1 MTHLFL
7 KMLMNENL
15 ATEINVLHERAEKLL
30 LDWLENPPTDKRQKQ
45 ALQLLAEASQN
56 LHASVINLGL
66 YDSVDTTK

>member
-1 MTHLFL
+1 
-7 KMLMNENL
+7 MLMNENL
-15 ATEINVLHERAEKLL
+15 ASEINSLHERAEKLL
-30 LDWLENPPTDKRQKQ
+30 LDWLETPPTDKRQKQ

>member
-1 MTHLFL
+1 
-7 KMLMNENL
+7 MNENL
-15 ATEINVLHERAEKLL
+15 ASEINSLHERAEKLL
-30 LDWLENPPTDKRQKQ
+30 LDWLETPPTDKRQKQ

>member
-1 MTHLFL
+1 
-7 KMLMNENL
+7 MLMNENL
-15 ATEINVLHERAEKLL
+15 ATEINNLHERTEKLL